1 MLGALQSG
9 RRSGLQLLSLLH
21 HEDVIVKAQGYAMD
35 LVAADP
41 GLRGHPALADLVS
54 ETVGD
59 EERAAYLDK
68 V

>member
-1 MLGALQSG
+1 SLQSG
-9 RRSGLQLLSLLH
+9 RRSGLRLLSLLR
-21 HEDVIVKAQGYAMD
+21 HEDVIAKARTHATEIVK
-35 LVAADP
+35 ADP
-41 GLRGHPALADLVS
+41 GLHRHPGLQALVA

>member
-1 MLGALQSG
+1 MGSEMCI
-9 RRSGLQLLSLLH
+9 RDS
-21 HEDVIVKAQGYAMD
+21 GYATEI
-35 LVAADP
+35 VEGDP
-41 GLRGHPALADLVS
+41 GLARHPGLQALVA

>member
-1 MLGALQSG
+1 MYAT
-9 RRSGLQLLSLLH
+9 
-21 HEDVIVKAQGYAMD
+21 EIVE
-35 LVAADP
+35 ADP
-41 GLRGHPALADLVS
+41 GLNRHPGLHALVA